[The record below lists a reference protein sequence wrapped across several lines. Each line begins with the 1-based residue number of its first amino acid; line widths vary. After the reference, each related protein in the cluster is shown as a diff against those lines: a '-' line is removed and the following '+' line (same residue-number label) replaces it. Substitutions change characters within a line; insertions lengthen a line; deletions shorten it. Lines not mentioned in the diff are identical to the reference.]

1 MMNLNDFE
9 IHIDEMI
16 LERGYDYYENDRV
29 ISVEEKESNVYEA
42 KVKGSELY
50 TVEVEL
56 DDETNIVDTLCDCPY
71 VMGKYCKHQVA
82 VFFAL
87 QDMKNII
94 PGENSL
100 LSQNRAENRADS
112 GAVRRFPAPKKKP
125 DPIWSAHHQLPEFYA
140 QYFPLVSRINGQVP
154 NYILLLNDD

>member
-50 TVEVEL
+50 TV
-56 DDETNIVDTLCDCPY
+56 C
-71 VMGKYCKHQVA
+71 
-82 VFFAL
+82 
-87 QDMKNII
+87 
-94 PGENSL
+94 L
-100 LSQNRAENRADS
+100 L
-112 GAVRRFPAPKKKP
+112 
-125 DPIWSAHHQLPEFYA
+125 YT
-140 QYFPLVSRINGQVP
+140 SRCV
-154 NYILLLNDD
+154 